1 MAADTETALR
11 EKHPMSDDRLAL
23 VQTFFTRYFA
33 GHVDEALTLLEPTVV
48 YHVPGRAQLAGE
60 FVGPTAVAKHLRK
73 FLELT
78 EYAIDVLSWEDWL
91 TGINDIAGVVRVH
104 LQRPGR
110 VQEFRFV
117 FLVQVSQNLKIAR
130 VECFY
135 SDPEAWERF
144 FSW

>member
-1 MAADTETALR
+1 
-11 EKHPMSDDRLAL
+11 MSDDRLAL
-23 VQTFFTRYFA
+23 VQTFFTRYFG

-48 YHVPGRAQLAGE
+48 YHVPGTDQLAGD
-60 FVGPTAVAKHLRK
+60 FVGPAAVAKHLRK

-78 EYAIDVLSWEDWL
+78 GDAIDVLSWDDWL
-91 TGINDIAGVVRVH
+91 IGTIDIAGVVRVH

-117 FLVQVSQNLKIAR
+117 FLVKVSQNVKIAR

-135 SDPEAWERF
+135 SDPEAFERF